1 MITKPGRLMTGNTLH
16 GQVSRRPRCSQYQAG
31 FMFGE
36 RPRKP
41 KILNC
46 LVPTTKHGGRSV
58 IIWAASSWYSTGHTI
73 NLNGPITASDY
84 VDILGNHPMVHMLVP
99 NYDAIFQYDNSPIH
113 TARSVRPCFQEHE
126 DALQPPPWPEQS
138 PALNITEPLQSVLES
153 RVKSRFPPPSS
164 LKQLE
169 DILVYNSN

>member
-73 NLNGPITASDY
+73 NLNGRILVNDH
-84 VDILGNHPMVHMLVP
+84 VDILGNQVHSVVQMLFP
-99 NYDAIFQYDNSPIH
+99 NNDAVSHYDNSPIH
-113 TARSVRPCFQEHE
+113 TARSV
-126 DALQPPPWPEQS
+126 
-138 PALNITEPLQSVLES
+138 
-153 RVKSRFPPPSS
+153 
-164 LKQLE
+164 
-169 DILVYNSN
+169 

>member
-1 MITKPGRLMTGNTLH
+1 
-16 GQVSRRPRCSQYQAG
+16 
-31 FMFGE
+31 MFGE

-41 KILNC
+41 KILNF
-46 LVPTTKHGGRSV
+46 LVPTMKHGGRSV

-99 NYDAIFQYDNSPIH
+99 NYDAIFQYDNSTIH
-113 TARSVRPCFQEHE
+113 TARSVRSCFQEHE
-126 DALQPPPWPEQS
+126 NALQPPPWPPQS
-138 PALNITEPLQSVLES
+138 PALKITEPMQSVLES